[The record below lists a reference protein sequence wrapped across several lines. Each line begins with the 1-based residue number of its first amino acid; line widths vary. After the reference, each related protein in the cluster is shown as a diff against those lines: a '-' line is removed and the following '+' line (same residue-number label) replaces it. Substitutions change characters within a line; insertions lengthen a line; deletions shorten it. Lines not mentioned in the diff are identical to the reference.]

1 MHFTTPSFEYALNV
15 VPEIPLST
23 INFYIAY
30 IGITEVIC
38 SSWIWFIEILHKIPL
53 ERQHLLS
60 NLSFCFNVWFELMVV
75 FAQQTNLF
83 KVNLRKHI
91 CRYIEQDL
99 EKPNEKSFFFSL
111 FENFAFAWKI
121 SCLKE
126 HSKWVTIESNFK
138 TIEL

>member
-1 MHFTTPSFEYALNV
+1 MHFTAPSFEYALNV

-91 CRYIEQDL
+91 HRAGFR
-99 EKPNEKSFFFSL
+99 KTKWKKFFFSL

-121 SCLKE
+121 SCFKE
-126 HSKWVTIESNFK
+126 HSKWVTIKSNFK